1 MLLDH
6 EDYPHLAALCFML
19 IACLNEAL
27 THACTNENM
36 TYTFWFIACIGRL
49 SLLFIPNGRAVRTH
63 PLHSMGTRLELHAEP
78 INTCNEEWRIRKAKR
93 TVTMAAYEDRWPFG
107 CALAS
112 LLLSHGDGV
121 DLTRHAKTRK
131 RKARQPSNDTV
142 VLWPVAEN
150 RNVSKRM
157 WESQAM
163 AARHCL
169 DGNTMLYFRFWLLC
183 TQPGN
188 YIVG

>member
-1 MLLDH
+1 M
-6 EDYPHLAALCFML
+6 PV
-19 IACLNEAL
+19 NE
-27 THACTNENM
+27 
-36 TYTFWFIACIGRL
+36 
-49 SLLFIPNGRAVRTH
+49 SD
-63 PLHSMGTRLELHAEP
+63 
-78 INTCNEEWRIRKAKR
+78 EEWRIRRGKRMSQMAK
-93 TVTMAAYEDRWPFG
+93 YKHEWPFAY
-107 CALAS
+107 ALAS

-169 DGNTMLYFRFWLLC
+169 DGNTMLYFKFWVLC
-183 TQPGN
+183 TQPDGRF
-188 YIVG
+188 IVG

>member
-1 MLLDH
+1 MG
-6 EDYPHLAALCFML
+6 YA
-19 IACLNEAL
+19 
-27 THACTNENM
+27 
-36 TYTFWFIACIGRL
+36 
-49 SLLFIPNGRAVRTH
+49 H
-63 PLHSMGTRLELHAEP
+63 PPLVQQGNAPLHAEP
-78 INTCNEEWRIRKAKR
+78 VNTCNEEWRIRKAKR
-93 TVTMAAYEDRWPFG
+93 TVQMAAFEAGWPFA

-112 LLLSHGDGV
+112 LLQTHGDGV

-131 RKARQPSNDTV
+131 QETRKPSNDTV
-142 VLWPVAEN
+142 VLWPYAEN

-169 DGNTMLYFRFWLLC
+169 DGNTMLYFRFWVLC
-183 TQPGN
+183 TQPDN

>member
-1 MLLDH
+1 MG
-6 EDYPHLAALCFML
+6 YA
-19 IACLNEAL
+19 
-27 THACTNENM
+27 
-36 TYTFWFIACIGRL
+36 
-49 SLLFIPNGRAVRTH
+49 H
-63 PLHSMGTRLELHAEP
+63 PPLVQQGNAPLHAEP
-78 INTCNEEWRIRKAKR
+78 VNTCNEEWRIRKAKR
-93 TVTMAAYEDRWPFG
+93 TVQMAAYEDRWPFA

-112 LLLSHGDGV
+112 FLLSNGDGV

-131 RKARQPSNDTV
+131 QKATV

-169 DGNTMLYFRFWLLC
+169 DGNTMLYFQIWVLC
-183 TQPGN
+183 TQPDN